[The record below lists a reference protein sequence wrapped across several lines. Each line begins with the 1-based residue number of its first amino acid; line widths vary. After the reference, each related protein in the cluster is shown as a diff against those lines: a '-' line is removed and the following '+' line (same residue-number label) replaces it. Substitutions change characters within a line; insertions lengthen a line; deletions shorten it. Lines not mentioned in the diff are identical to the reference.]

1 MIKPKKILITIISL
15 SALIIFSGWGSVGH
29 RKINQHAP
37 ASFPHTMEF
46 LKANW
51 TIFLAA
57 HASDADKR
65 KSWDPSEKPKH
76 YIDIDNYPEFLLNGK
91 IPRTYDSIVALH
103 GESFVID
110 NGTLPWATLIAFDSL
125 KNCFQR
131 LDWNKA
137 GLFASDLGHY
147 VADGH
152 QPLHLT
158 RNYDGQYT
166 GQDDIHSRY
175 ESKMIGDYQNQIVY
189 SDDSAFHQI
198 QDVSSYVFEYIYYN
212 YQDLDSLLMADSTAY
227 ANAGYSY
234 SSQYYSMLWDST
246 KGFTIDLFKRA
257 SYSLAELIYTAW
269 VQAGSPVIPAN
280 AFDQL
285 SSAGSLNLQNFPNPF
300 SEETTIRFFIKHPN
314 SPVLLQ
320 IYDVTGKVLT
330 TLKDDKPDQGL
341 NEIRWDAA
349 GYKPGIYYIR
359 LKTDIGVE
367 TIKAV
372 LFH

>member
-15 SALIIFSGWGSVGH
+15 SGLIIFSGWGTVGH

-37 ASFPHTMEF
+37 ASFPHSMEF
-46 LKANW
+46 LKASW
-51 TIFLAA
+51 TILLAA
-57 HASDADKR
+57 HGSDADKR
-65 KSWDPSEKPKH
+65 KAWDPDEEVKH

-91 IPRTYDSIVALH
+91 IPQTYDSVVALH
-103 GESFVID
+103 GESFVLD
-110 NGTLPWATLIAFDSL
+110 QGTLPWATLIAFDSL

-131 LDWNKA
+131 MDWNKA

-158 RNYDGQYT
+158 RNYNGQYS
-166 GQDDIHSRY
+166 GQDEIHSRY
-175 ESKMIGDYQNQIVY
+175 ESKMIGTYQNEIVY
-189 SDDSAFHQI
+189 NDDSAFHQI
-198 QDVSSYVFEYIYYN
+198 QDVKGYVFSYIYYN
-212 YQDLDSLLMADSTAY
+212 YQDLDSLLFADSIAY
-227 ANAGYSY
+227 AVAGHIYSG
-234 SSQYYSMLWDST
+234 QYYPILWDSC

-269 VQAGSPVIPAN
+269 VQAGSPVMSAN
-280 AFDQL
+280 AIDEF

-300 SEETTIRFFIKHPN
+300 FGETTIRFFIKHSN
-314 SPVLLQ
+314 STVLLQ
-320 IYDVTGKVLT
+320 IYDITGNVVT
-330 TLKDDKPDQGL
+330 TLKDDKPDQGV
-341 NEIRWDAA
+341 NEIRWDAT

-359 LKTDIGVE
+359 LKTDVGIE

-372 LFH
+372 LFR